1 MKTVE
6 FNKIMKGLNFPVRFI
21 KKGRLAYTIIEH
33 ETGSKILV
41 GLYLDSSLEKDSF
54 LVQYFVQCLFVPFST
69 YNFSLGDRIGSYFS
83 KREIELLNNE
93 LTKFRKFDSINSFD
107 DFIPYLEN
115 STYYGDNVG
124 RTNYFALTYF
134 IQKDFDRALLN
145 FAEIIKLKSH
155 SNPDW
160 FKEDILNAEFIKSC
174 IEENDYQK
182 GIKQILKWQID
193 TMKSLKISE

>member
-6 FNKIMKGLNFPVRFI
+6 FNKIMKDLNFPVRFI

-33 ETGSKILV
+33 ETGCKILV
-41 GLYLDSSLEKDSF
+41 GFYLDSSIDKDSF
-54 LVQYFVQCLFVPFST
+54 KVQYFVQCLFMPFLT
-69 YNFSLGDRIGSYFS
+69 LDFSLGDGIGNYLSNGD
-83 KREIELLNNE
+83 IELLNNV
-93 LTKFRKFDSINSFD
+93 LTKFRKFDSLNSFD

-115 STYYGDNVG
+115 NTYYGDNVG

-134 IQKDFDRALLN
+134 IQKDFEKALLN
-145 FAEIIKLKSH
+145 LFEIIKLKSH
-155 SNPDW
+155 SNQDW
-160 FKEDILNAEFIKSC
+160 FKEDVLNAEFIKSC